1 MVLTPIPYISFADL
15 CQYMDE
21 KGIKGEAFVFFI
33 DFKASRGWI
42 GTHEDAQKLGIAF
55 SIEEM
60 EIKKHSIPEFNFKK
74 HPISHQEYGKK
85 FKAVIQALK
94 RGDSFLV
101 NLTQPTPISCSL
113 TLKQIF
119 ESAQATYKL
128 YVPGQFVVF
137 SPETFIKVHN
147 TTISSHPMKGTLSV
161 KNNPSPAPLQS
172 NAKEQ
177 AEHATIVDLIRNDVS
192 QVAFPIRVEK
202 YKYIDQIKSHEG
214 DLWQMSSQISGQ
226 ILPEYQGK
234 LGSILQKLLPAGS
247 ISGAPKDSTLR
258 IIEDIEGYERGFYTG
273 IMGQFDGQ
281 ELNTGVMIRFIEQ
294 QGDKLIF
301 KSGGGI
307 TVFSEEEIEYLE
319 LIQKVYL
326 PF

>member
-1 MVLTPIPYISFADL
+1 MHVPPVPYISFTDMCL
-15 CQYMDE
+15 YMDE

-33 DFKASRGWI
+33 DYKASQGWI
-42 GTHEDAQKLGIAF
+42 GTLDEAKKMGIAF
-55 SIEEM
+55 SIAEKTLKPKAIPDFHFEKYPILP
-60 EIKKHSIPEFNFKK
+60 ETYAIKFR
-74 HPISHQEYGKK
+74 
-85 FKAVIQALK
+85 AVKQALH

-101 NLTQPTPISCSL
+101 NLTQVTPINCSL
-113 TLKQIF
+113 TLEEIF

-137 SPETFIKVHN
+137 SPETFIKVHK
-147 TTISSHPMKGTLSV
+147 TQISSYPMKGTLSV
-161 KNNPSPAPLQS
+161 KYNPSPAVLQS

-192 QVAFPIRVEK
+192 QVAFPIQVEK

-214 DLWQMSSQISGQ
+214 DLWQMSSKISGEL
-226 ILPEYQGK
+226 LPEYQGK

-247 ISGAPKDSTLR
+247 ISGAPKPSTLR
-258 IIEDIEGYERGFYTG
+258 IIEEIEGYERGFYTG

-294 QGDKLIF
+294 QNDNLFF

-307 TVFSEEEIEYLE
+307 TVFSDEETEYLE

>member
-1 MVLTPIPYISFADL
+1 MHAPPVPYISFADM
-15 CQYMDE
+15 CHYMDE
-21 KGIKGEAFVFFI
+21 KGIKGEAFVFFM
-33 DFKASRGWI
+33 DYKASQGWI
-42 GTHEDAQKLGIAF
+42 GTLDEAKSLGIAF
-55 SIEEM
+55 SIAE
-60 EIKKHSIPEFNFKK
+60 KTLKPKAIPDFHFEKY
-74 HPISHQEYGKK
+74 PILPETYGKK
-85 FKAVIQALK
+85 FRAVKQALH

-101 NLTQPTPISCSL
+101 NLTQATPINCSL
-113 TLKQIF
+113 TLEEIF

-137 SPETFIKVHN
+137 SPETFIKIHK
-147 TTISSHPMKGTLSV
+147 TQISSYPMKGTLSV
-161 KNNPSPAPLQS
+161 KNNSSPAALQS

-192 QVAFPIRVEK
+192 QVAFPIQVEK

-214 DLWQMSSQISGQ
+214 DLWQMSSKISGEL
-226 ILPEYQGK
+226 LPEYQGK

-247 ISGAPKDSTLR
+247 ISGAPKPSTLR
-258 IIEDIEGYERGFYTG
+258 IIEEIEGYERGFYTG

-294 QGDKLIF
+294 QHDNLVF

-307 TVFSEEEIEYLE
+307 TVFSEEETEYLE